1 MSIQVAVRVRPFNER
16 ELKLGA
22 KLCVKMDKKG
32 GTVITDPAGGGA
44 ANKGGVRDFTF
55 DHSFW
60 SYDGFEENAE
70 GVSVPDSPDS
80 PYAD

>member
-22 KLCVKMDKKG
+22 RVCVQMDQTGK
-32 GTVITDPAGGGA
+32 TVITDPSGGGA
-44 ANKGGVRDFTF
+44 ANKGGVREFTF
-55 DHSFW
+55 DYSFW
-60 SYDGFEENAE
+60 SFDGFEDDAE
-70 GVSVPDSPDS
+70 GVSVPDSPNS

>member
-22 KLCVKMDKKG
+22 RVCVQMDQTGKR
-32 GTVITDPAGGGA
+32 VITGGSGGGA
-44 ANKGGVRDFTF
+44 ANKGGVREFTF
-55 DHSFW
+55 DYSFW
-60 SYDGFEENAE
+60 SFDGFEDDAE
-70 GVSVPDSPDS
+70 GVSVPDSPNS